1 MLTIVFDFRQITCQT
16 AFYHHLVQHSHCPP
30 AFGNN
35 LDALWDWLTGGM
47 ALPAVFRL
55 ENLSLASADLAP
67 VLAVLHEASAALDGR
82 LSLVTGE
89 PAGDI
94 SQRHPPEPSD

>member
-1 MLTIVFDFRQITCQT
+1 MLTIVFDFRELTSRT

-47 ALPAVFRL
+47 TLPAVFRL
-55 ENLSLASADLAP
+55 ENLSCVTDELTP

-82 LSLVTGE
+82 LSLVSGA
-89 PAGDI
+89 PAGEVSLRD
-94 SQRHPPEPSD
+94 RPAPSD